1 MALSGF
7 ARLVLDLRET
17 VREQALAQERAREAA
32 AEARNLW
39 RDCADNS
46 LFLKAIGQMSAEI
59 SDMSRSLAAK
69 AKELRLQRRAE
80 GRQRLAEGRQRLAAL
95 IAEADAAIAAGLITG
110 EQGAKLDAA
119 IARAAEGLRE

>member
-80 GRQRLAEGRQRLAAL
+80 GRQRLAAL

-119 IARAAEGLRE
+119 IARAAEGLR

>member
-39 RDCADNS
+39 RECADNS

-80 GRQRLAEGRQRLAAL
+80 GRQRLAAL

-119 IARAAEGLRE
+119 IARAAEGLRGE

>member
-80 GRQRLAEGRQRLAAL
+80 GRQRLAAL

-119 IARAAEGLRE
+119 IARAAEGLRGE